1 MHHKIHPICQTWLDA
16 ANQARLEDMLVLYA
30 PGAVLLPTFS
40 KNFLEKNGDTTLVL
54 QFYRKAARILIR
66 FQFLRPTI

>member
-1 MHHKIHPICQTWLDA
+1 
-16 ANQARLEDMLVLYA
+16 MLALYA

-40 KNFLEKNGDTTLVL
+40 RNFLEKNGDTTLVL
-54 QFYRKAARILIR
+54 QFYRKAPRILIR